1 MKAST
6 APLLMSLRP
15 NYADLVFGGHKTA
28 ELRRRALTQM
38 KGRDVYV
45 YVTRPVMELRGG
57 FSVGEVWRG
66 SPEQIWETVSDRARV
81 DKSDFDAY
89 YAGQSIAYALEITQ
103 VWEYANPVGL
113 VALRSQF
120 HDFVVPQS
128 WRYVK
133 PAEYQSFR
141 SMQKRDTGAVTSV
154 RGHVQRDPPVH
165 YSCVRLI
172 RVSRA
177 PYHVFLTTG

>member
-120 HDFVVPQS
+120 PDFVVPQS
-128 WRYVK
+128 WRYAK

-141 SMQKRDTGAVTSV
+141 SMERRAVATATSV
-154 RGHVQRDPPVH
+154 RPPRPVH
-165 YSCVRLI
+165 PRQP
-172 RVSRA
+172 A
-177 PYHVFLTTG
+177 PLTTGPSA